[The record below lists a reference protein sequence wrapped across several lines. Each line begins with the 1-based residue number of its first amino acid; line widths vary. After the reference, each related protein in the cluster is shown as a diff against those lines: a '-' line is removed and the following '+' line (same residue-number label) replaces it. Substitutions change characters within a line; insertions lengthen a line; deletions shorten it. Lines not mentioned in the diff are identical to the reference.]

1 MSSIKESQ
9 ELFIACQQAWTRG
22 ASAAWAV
29 ITAVDGS
36 AYRRPGAKMLVT
48 NDNDMRGSLSGGCLE
63 ADLYLQAQEVIG
75 HGQSK
80 VLHYDLA
87 EDATWGL
94 GIGCKGSLDILV
106 LPVRHH
112 DKFWRSFSASLKKS
126 QALVWIHEVPD
137 GQKGLLMADGNR
149 LGDPLPTELWTLAE
163 RVIGKHSQLTHL
175 DHRVFFVD
183 PMTPAP
189 RLIICG
195 AGHDARPMV
204 HLAAMAGFEVAVLD
218 PRPHFN
224 HPDRLPGA
232 SAHWVQEPHTAGL
245 DVPYASF
252 WLIMNHHRQ
261 RDLDSLRVALTKH
274 PRWLG
279 VLGPRRRTE
288 GILDN
293 LGLTFSDAPIVA
305 PPGLDLGAETPE
317 QVALSITAQM
327 LSTLTKRS
335 ATPLH
340 GRIRIHSS

>member
-9 ELFIACQQAWTRG
+9 ELFSACHQAWTRG
-22 ASAAWAV
+22 AAAAWAV

-63 ADLYLQAQEVIG
+63 ADLYLQAQAVIG
-75 HGQSK
+75 NGQGK
-80 VLHYDLA
+80 VVHYDLG

-94 GIGCKGSLDILV
+94 GIGCKGSLDILL
-106 LPVRHH
+106 LPVHHH
-112 DKFWRSFSASLKKS
+112 DEFWRSFSASLKKS
-126 QALVWIHEVPD
+126 QALVWIHEIPD
-137 GQKGLLMADGNR
+137 GQKGLLMADGTR
-149 LGDPLPTELWTLAE
+149 LGDPLPMELWTLAE
-163 RVIGKHSQLTHL
+163 RVMGESSQLTHV

-195 AGHDARPMV
+195 AGHDAVPMV
-204 HLAAMAGFEVAVLD
+204 HLAAMAGFEIAVLD
-218 PRPHFN
+218 PRPYFN

-232 SAHWVQEPHTAGL
+232 SEHWVQEPRYADP
-245 DVPYASF
+245 DVPDASF

-261 RDLDSLRVALTKH
+261 RDLDSIRLALTKH

-279 VLGPRRRTE
+279 VLGPKRRTE
-288 GILDN
+288 EILEN
-293 LGLTFSDAPIVA
+293 LGLTSSGAPIVSPA
-305 PPGLDLGAETPE
+305 GLDLGAETPE
-317 QVALSITAQM
+317 QVALSISAQL
-327 LSTLTKRS
+327 LSALTKRS

-340 GRIRIHSS
+340 GRTRIH